1 MPTRRSGEA
10 ERFELK
16 RVVSDSGHTLVLSG
30 ELDMTP
36 AAALQAVIVSCVK
49 SEPGG
54 LTLDLRKLTFLDSTG
69 LHLILFAQRL
79 CEDKGAQFALIPGP
93 RQVQRVFELAALV
106 NRLPFREQ
114 NEPG

>member
-1 MPTRRSGEA
+1 MPTGRSGEA
-10 ERFELK
+10 GRFELQ
-16 RVVSDSGHTLVLSG
+16 RIVSDSGHTLVLSG

-79 CEDKGAQFALIPGP
+79 CKDKGAEFALIPGP
-93 RQVQRVFELAALV
+93 RQVQRVFELAAVV
-106 NRLPFREQ
+106 NRLPFRE
-114 NEPG
+114 PTS